1 MKTKCNDVFSDV
13 ICLKHSQFFR
23 VKIFDMKLQKTF
35 LKTVLSSL
43 YSHLWLSFCFFR
55 LISDVLDFFVCD
67 LALFSFKHDF
77 LTPAKFAGGADGC
90 FPPWNGTQEQLRFWQ
105 FHKVFFVPDVPLL
118 FGIAL
123 IHDCWVFGSLSLE
136 ETWKPKNRALPLKSH
151 SNQKQR
157 TVNS

>member
-1 MKTKCNDVFSDV
+1 MT
-13 ICLKHSQFFR
+13 FFR
-23 VKIFDMKLQKTF
+23 TSSVWNI
-35 LKTVLSSL
+35 LSSFALRYLTWNYKKRFWRL

-90 FPPWNGTQEQLRFWQ
+90 FPPWNGTQEQLGFWQ

-123 IHDCWVFGSLSLE
+123 IHDCCVFGSLSLE
-136 ETWKPKNRALPLKSH
+136 ETWKPKNRALPLNSH

>member
-1 MKTKCNDVFSDV
+1 MQ
-13 ICLKHSQFFR
+13 LRFFR
-23 VKIFDMKLQKTF
+23 CHLFQTF
-35 LKTVLSSL
+35 WVLSRQEIWHEITKNVSEDCTL
-43 YSHLWLSFCFFR
+43 ISVSHFWLSSCFFR

-136 ETWKPKNRALPLKSH
+136 ETWKPKNRALPLNSH